1 MRSIIKATAFAAAFG
16 AAIGL
21 TNSAVAGGTHT
32 IAVSATVT
40 GTCVV
45 TGANQNSTLGFGTI
59 DGSMAG
65 PFNAVWSGGAFRCTN
80 GTSYTVTSND
90 GLWETGSGGTNN
102 RMKLS
107 TAADCT
113 TASNCIRYTLTSVT
127 SGTGQ
132 GMTTDISFNVT
143 GQTTAADI
151 TNAPAGSYADT
162 VILTV
167 AP

>member
-1 MRSIIKATAFAAAFG
+1 VNKLVKAAVAAG
-16 AAIGL
+16 VIGL
-21 TNSAVAGGTHT
+21 ASGGAQAGGTHT
-32 IAVSATVT
+32 IAVSATVA
-40 GTCVV
+40 GVCVV
-45 TGANQNSTLGFGTI
+45 TGVNQNSTLAFGTI

-65 PFNAVWSGGAFRCTN
+65 PFPGTWSGGNFRCTA
-80 GTSYTVTSND
+80 GTGYTVTSND

-107 TAADCT
+107 SAGDCSAAT
-113 TASNCIRYTLTSVT
+113 NCIRYTLTSVT

-132 GMTTDISFNVT
+132 GMATDISFNVT

-151 TNAPAGSYADT
+151 VNAPAGNYADT
-162 VILTV
+162 DILTV